1 MRYGKVHEVSPADL
15 RPWWQRD
22 DAGDWVFTLA
32 KRARTLDQW
41 RATLMIAQFKVRM
54 AYRVCGRN
62 GCTLINVGGY
72 AHPGL
77 CRPPVPTGS
86 KRPRE
91 PAQPFRLQPESSPRS
106 SEERTRR
113 PPAQEEARSGASGRR
128 HHGKKK
134 QRGAYTSAPGRAL
147 DADESDPEA
156 ERWCAVCHDGAW
168 NEPGFNLRGEWI
180 EGNWILFCDGEQR
193 YGCKNAYHTL
203 CLEPPLLAVPEGDW
217 FCPVCVAR
225 QAAMAPAM
233 APATTP
239 AMAPATTSAMAPATD
254 VALAMDDQD
263 VEEWT
268 AAMDDRDIEESEG
281 SVPFSAHPLPAWRIE
296 EVD

>member
-1 MRYGKVHEVSPADL
+1 
-15 RPWWQRD
+15 
-22 DAGDWVFTLA
+22 
-32 KRARTLDQW
+32 
-41 RATLMIAQFKVRM
+41 M

-91 PAQPFRLQPESSPRS
+91 PAQNGAQPLRLQPECSPRS
-106 SEERTRR
+106 SEDRRRR
-113 PPAQEEARSGASGRR
+113 PPAQEEEARRDASGRR
-128 HHGKKK
+128 KHSKK
-134 QRGAYTSAPGRAL
+134 QRGAYTPASGRAL

-156 ERWCAVCHDGAW
+156 ERCAVCHDGAW
-168 NEPGFNLRGEWI
+168 NEPGFNFRGEWI
-180 EGNWILFCDGEQR
+180 EGNWILICDGEHR

-217 FCPVCVAR
+217 FCPVCVAW
-225 QAAMAPAM
+225 QAEMAPATASVMASVMAPAM
-233 APATTP
+233 
-239 AMAPATTSAMAPATD
+239 D

-268 AAMDDRDIEESEG
+268 AAMDDHDIEESDA
-281 SVPFSAHPLPAWRIE
+281 PFSAHPGAPLPAWRIE